1 MKKRWKNEKKEYF
14 EKKKTQAA
22 VIFSHLLLAY
32 WYVCKSSCSVVD
44 SSEKR
49 TRPGLSLMM
58 LEVRVNALK
67 GELCIIYIF

>member
-1 MKKRWKNEKKEYF
+1 MEKLGKKTEYF
-14 EKKKTQAA
+14 EKKPQAA

-49 TRPGLSLMM
+49 RRPGLSLMM

>member
-1 MKKRWKNEKKEYF
+1 MKKRWKNEKKRQNIL
-14 EKKKTQAA
+14 KKKTQAA
-22 VIFSHLLLAY
+22 VIFGHLLLAY

-58 LEVRVNALK
+58 SEVRVNP
-67 GELCIIYIF
+67 